1 MKSTEALASLYQV
14 IHQTSG
20 PVDAKYMLSDTMFKI
35 ITDLHNEGIPVTAH
49 AIEERI
55 VKFTHDFMR
64 TTHRKTE
71 AA

>member
-14 IHQTSG
+14 IYQTSG

-35 ITDLHNEGIPVTAH
+35 ITELHNEGVPVTAH
-49 AIEERI
+49 TIEERI
-55 VKFTHDFMR
+55 LKFTQEFLQSTQR
-64 TTHRKTE
+64 RSE

>member
-1 MKSTEALASLYQV
+1 MKPTEALASLYQA

-20 PVDAKYMLSDTMFKI
+20 PVDARYMLSDTMFKI
-35 ITDLHNEGIPVTAH
+35 ITDLHNEGVPVTAH

-55 VKFTHDFMR
+55 LKFTHDFMQ
-64 TTHRKTE
+64 TTQRKTE

>member
-1 MKSTEALASLYQV
+1 MKPTEALASLYQV

-35 ITDLHNEGIPVTAH
+35 ITDLHNEGVPVTAH
-49 AIEERI
+49 TIEERLL
-55 VKFTHDFMR
+55 KFTQDFMLAS
-64 TTHRKTE
+64 HRKTE